1 VADLSLDRI
10 DYADYRE
17 GPDVEGSLDQR
28 EAYQGGSVLYF
39 HSPGQ
44 LDLQVLWE
52 VDHRVSR
59 RLNIWRE
66 ISNQDPVLFLQMPGN
81 ASCS

>member
-1 VADLSLDRI
+1 MQTTEKGLILED
-10 DYADYRE
+10 
-17 GPDVEGSLDQR
+17 SLDQR
-28 EAYQGGSVLYF
+28 EVYQGGSVLYF

-52 VDHRVSR
+52 VANKVSR
-59 RLNIWRE
+59 HLYTWRE